1 MIIREN
7 KWLSL
12 FVALFYIMT
21 FISGCGV
28 SKLKKTENGRLRE
41 TEAYSV
47 TDLTGA
53 KVSFTGKPKRILT
66 FSMYTDQIV
75 LGLVTSDHM
84 AAANQLLDD
93 PQESNVLAIS
103 KRIPRKISNPTAEE
117 VSFS

>member
-1 MIIREN
+1 MKSRN
-7 KWLSL
+7 YSWLVTLVILLCIVS
-12 FVALFYIMT
+12 FVT
-21 FISGCGV
+21 GCG
-28 SKLKKTENGRLRE
+28 SGKQPKTENGRLRE

-47 TDLTGA
+47 TDLTGTI
-53 KVSFTGKPKRILT
+53 VSFTGKPKRILT

-103 KRIPRKISNPTAEE
+103 KRIPRKISNPTAE
-117 VSFS
+117 